1 MKKILLLADWYEPG
15 YKAGGPIQSC
25 RNFVSH
31 MHDQYELYMITGNR
45 DVGESRPYEHLP
57 FDQWTDRGGQVK
69 VFYTDPATLGMRKM
83 ASLIRGVDP
92 DYILMNS
99 MYSFR
104 FTILPLL
111 LKWRNRIRASIVLAP
126 RGMLQQGAMKFK
138 TQKKMLFIRLLSGMK
153 IADKII
159 FQATDEQEEKD
170 ILRYFPRAR
179 VRRVSNFTGTGT
191 FNVLPIEKAPATIR
205 AVYISRIIPKKNLL
219 FFIGILADVHASFE
233 VSFNI
238 YGEIEDKVYW
248 TKCQEAIGKLKTNVT
263 VQYHGPL
270 PHEEVNRVLEQHH
283 LFVLPTEGENFGHAI
298 YEAFSCGRPVL
309 ISDQTPWKNLESQ
322 EVGWDIPLYAPGL
335 FVNGL
340 SQAIAFDQQTFNT
353 WSSRAASYAAAYAA
367 KSNVKEDYL
376 KLFS

>member
-25 RNFVSH
+25 RNFVRH
-31 MHDQYELYMITGNR
+31 MHDEYLLYIITGNR
-45 DVGESRPYEHLP
+45 DVGETDPYENLP
-57 FDQWTDRGGQVK
+57 FDQWVDRGGQVK
-69 VFYTDPATLGMRKM
+69 VYYTDPATLGMKKM
-83 ASLIRGVDP
+83 LTLIRAIDP
-92 DYILMNS
+92 EYILMNS
-99 MYSFR
+99 MYSIR

-111 LKWRNRIRASIVLAP
+111 LKWRNRFRAMIVLAP

-138 TQKKMLFIRLLSGMK
+138 TRKKMLFIRLLK
-153 IADKII
+153 QLKVTDKII
-159 FQATDEQEEKD
+159 FQATDEQEQKD
-170 ILRYFPRAR
+170 ILQYFPGAR
-179 VRRVSNFTGTGT
+179 VRRVSNFTGTDSFT
-191 FNVLPIEKAPATIR
+191 VQPIEKAPATIR
-205 AVYISRIIPKKNLL
+205 AVYISRVIPKKNLL
-219 FFIGILADVHASFE
+219 FFLEILADIHASFD

-238 YGEIEDKVYW
+238 YGEIEDSEYW
-248 TKCQEAIGKLKTNVT
+248 VKCQEAIGKLKKNIK

-270 PHEEVNRVLEQHH
+270 PHEEVNRVLKQHH

-340 SQAIAFDQQTFNT
+340 SQAIAFDQQTFNA
-353 WSSRAASYAAAYAA
+353 WSSRAVSYAAAYAA